1 MMNDTSRLDGQLDEE
16 LPQNV
21 VYLDT
26 HPQDSLARETPHGAE
41 QDESQTADIQNQE
54 ATTLI
59 TDDRYSAQSQLHG
72 TLHDKT
78 PQGVTDRI
86 SSPSKQRRILE
97 VGQSWYSELGS
108 LILGLASFV
117 AIIVILR
124 KYDGN
129 LQPNWSH
136 GITLNAVVAVLATSL
151 RACLAFII
159 EEGKSNEIY
168 A

>member
-1 MMNDTSRLDGQLDEE
+1 
-16 LPQNV
+16 
-21 VYLDT
+21 
-26 HPQDSLARETPHGAE
+26 
-41 QDESQTADIQNQE
+41 
-54 ATTLI
+54 
-59 TDDRYSAQSQLHG
+59 
-72 TLHDKT
+72 
-78 PQGVTDRI
+78 
-86 SSPSKQRRILE
+86 
-97 VGQSWYSELGS
+97 LGS